1 MAEKVLVNIFKT
13 KIIQWFLL
21 GLSKSF
27 RKMASGL
34 QMKNKKRE
42 DDDDEEEV
50 QVRSKR
56 TNQLQ
61 VKTVSAKRR

>member
-1 MAEKVLVNIFKT
+1 MTIPIP
-13 KIIQWFLL
+13 IIV

-34 QMKNKKRE
+34 QMKSRKSN
-42 DDDDEEEV
+42 DEEDEEV
-50 QVRSKR
+50 EVRKK
-56 TNQLQ
+56 TNQLE